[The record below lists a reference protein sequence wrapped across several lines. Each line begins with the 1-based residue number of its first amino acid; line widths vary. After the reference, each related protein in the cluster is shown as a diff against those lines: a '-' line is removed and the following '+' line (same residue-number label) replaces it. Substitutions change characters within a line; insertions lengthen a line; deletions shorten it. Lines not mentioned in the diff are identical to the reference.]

1 MKKIEFSDIT
11 DSQSISF
18 ANSTNKTIDEDD
30 DFSSSDDKY
39 DVSDFTISD
48 YSDDDESDSCSSVY
62 PGTSNCLLGFDSSD
76 LILEPEYEL
85 LEHIVKE
92 TNLYAF
98 QKFLKIEES
107 EQLSTPRKHMS
118 SWKPVSLG
126 EMKVFFGIVLIMG
139 LNHLPRMKFYWSK
152 NEMWLCDNS
161 SYFHGILFFVPKK
174 TLVL

>member
-1 MKKIEFSDIT
+1 
-11 DSQSISF
+11 
-18 ANSTNKTIDEDD
+18 
-30 DFSSSDDKY
+30 
-39 DVSDFTISD
+39 
-48 YSDDDESDSCSSVY
+48 
-62 PGTSNCLLGFDSSD
+62 
-76 LILEPEYEL
+76 
-85 LEHIVKE
+85 VKE

-152 NEMWLCDNS
+152 NEMYENKRIKKS
-161 SYFHGILFFVPKK
+161 MKRERFYSILKFLHFSNKENLDTSDRLYNIRPLLEIISKEI
-174 TLVL
+174 